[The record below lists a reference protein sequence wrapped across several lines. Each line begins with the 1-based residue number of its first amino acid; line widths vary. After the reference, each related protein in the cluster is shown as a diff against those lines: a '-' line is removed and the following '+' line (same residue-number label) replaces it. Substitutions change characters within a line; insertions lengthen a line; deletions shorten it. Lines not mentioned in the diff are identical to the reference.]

1 MLNSVEYQANTVH
14 ISDNGPAPDQTD
26 PGEKE
31 GRWSINVFQPKSLS
45 TTIGCIYNVPLD
57 IDEHDLKEILEKQ
70 QDNDQIVWIFGLTAS
85 LLAFAMWE
93 IIKFIKKRKK
103 KTYRRQQTRQL
114 AFSERMAVM
123 RGCHGKVKSSIEV
136 HSNDDD
142 DSFGSCQDVD
152 SSRRVVR
159 IFNALLNEEPQGQV
173 IQPIGQPQGQ
183 PNQPQE
189 QPQPVQPPG
198 QPNQPQGQPIQPP
211 GQPNQPQGQPI
222 QPPGQPNQPQG
233 QPIQPPEHLNQPQGQ
248 PMQPPGQPNQPQGQP
263 IQPVGQPNE
272 PQQQPRRSQRIRNRV
287 DRLNL

>member
-85 LLAFAMWE
+85 LLERTE
-93 IIKFIKKRKK
+93 IITIMI
-103 KTYRRQQTRQL
+103 L
-114 AFSERMAVM
+114 S
-123 RGCHGKVKSSIEV
+123 
-136 HSNDDD
+136 
-142 DSFGSCQDVD
+142 
-152 SSRRVVR
+152 
-159 IFNALLNEEPQGQV
+159 LLVGGQV